1 MRDIGKQIALV
12 GAFSMALLMASGGT
26 AAGADLRLVEA
37 VRNQDQQ
44 QVRTLLNQHADVNAR
59 SGDGSTAL
67 LWAAHWNALETADL
81 LIRAGADANAAND
94 FRMTPLSQA
103 CTNGSAAFV
112 DLLLKAGANPNT
124 PIATGVPPIMTCARS
139 GSADAIRILLAGDAD
154 VNAKEPAQNQTA
166 LMWAAAE
173 HHPDVVRTLIEA
185 KADLQARTKSGFT
198 ALHFAAREG
207 DVESARLLLAGGVSI
222 NVRSQPDPSE
232 SGADKEQG
240 PGGAAAAGGTGQTP
254 GRGRAASAT
263 FSEGSTPLLVAT
275 VRGQVRLALFLLEQ
289 GADPNNGDAGL
300 TPLHWASAT
309 WENGTANPV
318 YGFDDPMAGIPDR
331 QGKLQLVRSLLAHGA
346 NPNARMTRAKPAFA
360 GGYTDAVGAT
370 PFLLASSVDD
380 VEMMRLLL
388 AAGADPKL
396 VTATNTTA
404 VMAAA
409 ALNHG
414 VGESPVTEKQAIESV
429 RFLLDLGVGAGG
441 VTSFNENA
449 LFGPAYR
456 GWNTLLELLI
466 EKGAEVNVVS
476 KAGVTPWLAASG
488 FGDRLGG
495 VLYNKEGADILA
507 KHGADPKLGRP
518 CQAQN
523 KCR

>member
-1 MRDIGKQIALV
+1 MRDKGKQIV
-12 GAFSMALLMASGGT
+12 FVVAFSMASLM
-26 AAGADLRLVEA
+26 AAGATVASGDLVEA
-37 VRNQDQQ
+37 ARNQDQE
-44 QVRTLLNQHADVNAR
+44 QVRTLLNQRADVNAR

-67 LWAAHWNALETADL
+67 LWAAHWNALETAAL

-103 CTNGSAAFV
+103 CTNGNAAFV

-124 PIATGVPPIMTCARS
+124 PVATGVPPLMTCART
-139 GSADAIRILLAGDAD
+139 GNADAVEMLLARGAD

-173 HHPDVVRTLIEA
+173 HHPGVVGMLIEA

-207 DVESARLLLAGGVSI
+207 DVESARQLLAAGVNI
-222 NVRSQPDPSE
+222 DIRSQPDVSLN
-232 SGADKEQG
+232 GAR
-240 PGGAAAAGGTGQTP
+240 GGQAPVPAVATGGGVQALR
-254 GRGRAASAT
+254 GGRANSAT
-263 FSEGSTPLLVAT
+263 ASEGGTPLLVAT
-275 VRGQVRLALFLLEQ
+275 MRAQVPLALFLLEH
-289 GADPNNGDAGL
+289 GADPNIGDAGL
-300 TPLHWASAT
+300 TPLHWAATT
-309 WENGTANPV
+309 WEGGTANPV

-331 QGKLQLVRSLLAHGA
+331 PAKLQLVRALLAHGA
-346 NPNARMTRAKPAFA
+346 NPNARMTRPTPGFA

-370 PFLLASSVDD
+370 PVLLASAVDD

-388 AAGADPKL
+388 EGGADPKL
-396 VTATNTTA
+396 MTNTNTTA
-404 VMAAA
+404 VMAAS
-409 ALNHG
+409 ALNRL
-414 VGESPVTEKQAIESV
+414 VGESPVTEQQAIEAV
-429 RFLLDLGVGAGG
+429 KFLLDVGVAAGG
-441 VTSFNENA
+441 VTTFNENA

-466 EKGAEVNVVS
+466 EKGADVNVVS

-495 VLYNKEGADILA
+495 VLYNKAGADILA
-507 KHGADPKLGRP
+507 KHGADPTLGRP